1 MRIVNRTYIVDNN
14 LNKKIVLLSDI
25 HYFNRK
31 DIINLNKV
39 LDKVKL
45 LNPDYICIAGDTMDR
60 YEVESFELLLEWLTK
75 LANISKVIM
84 VLGNHEFY
92 LDRKNDKYK
101 LNNSYIK
108 QIKKINNLYFLDNE
122 NKVIDNINFIGLTLP
137 IDYYMVYSEDE
148 NMFKKHIK
156 NIKVEKGLYNIL
168 LCHSPINIVKK
179 EILKDIDVDLIL
191 CGHMHGGL
199 TPNILKPFMNRRGLI
214 SPKRDLFPKD
224 AYGHIKRCNKDI
236 IISSGIKVMSQSHLK
251 FIKNCF
257 ASEIVEIIIE

>member
-179 EILKDIDVDLIL
+179 ELSV
-191 CGHMHGGL
+191 
-199 TPNILKPFMNRRGLI
+199 
-214 SPKRDLFPKD
+214 
-224 AYGHIKRCNKDI
+224 
-236 IISSGIKVMSQSHLK
+236 
-251 FIKNCF
+251 
-257 ASEIVEIIIE
+257 